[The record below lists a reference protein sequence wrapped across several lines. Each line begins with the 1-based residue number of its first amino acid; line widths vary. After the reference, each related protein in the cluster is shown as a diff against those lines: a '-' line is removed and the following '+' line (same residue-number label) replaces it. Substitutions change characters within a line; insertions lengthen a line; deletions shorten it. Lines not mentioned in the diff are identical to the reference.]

1 MKWQGNKRLVI
12 VGVFVS
18 IWLLLLLTPLVDKVV
33 DPAALSG
40 LFALLGAAL
49 AYVFAKEGDDG

>member
-1 MKWQGNKRLVI
+1 MDYKRLVI

-33 DPAALSG
+33 DQAALSG

-49 AYVFAKEGDDG
+49 AYVFSKEE

>member
-1 MKWQGNKRLVI
+1 MNWLDYKRLVI

-49 AYVFAKEGDDG
+49 AYVFSKED